1 MTTLRVTLTTGTFT
15 LEAWRTE
22 TLRYATRSS
31 TRGSTR
37 CARATTRHRCAGWS
51 NELKSLDEENTALRR
66 EFETSRVTSTLVSS
80 RATSDIVTSWTRE
93 TNEMLESARQQVGRI
108 MDKANADA
116 AAVVTAA

>member
-1 MTTLRVTLTTGTFT
+1 MADGDTQVRDAQLD
-15 LEAWRTE
+15 
-22 TLRYATRSS
+22 
-31 TRGSTR
+31 
-37 CARATTRHRCAGWS
+37 ARLDTVRKGYDPTQVRRLVGALS